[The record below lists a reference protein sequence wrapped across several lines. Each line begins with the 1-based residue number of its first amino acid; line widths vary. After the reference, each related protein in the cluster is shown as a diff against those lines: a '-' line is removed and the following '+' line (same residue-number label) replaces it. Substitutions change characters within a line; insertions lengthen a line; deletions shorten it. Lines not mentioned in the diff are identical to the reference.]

1 MTHRSS
7 LVALSA
13 LLALALTGCADPAT
27 SPSDE
32 AGSDAAS
39 GAPSAHGAIAG
50 AEEVAE
56 PPLHLVAIDATGRS
70 SMLDLLG
77 GEVTELESF
86 DAPSRVTTDGRY
98 VFVANETGVEMFDSG
113 VWTWDHVD
121 HFHFYRADARKIGAV
136 PGSGVAEISGGLL
149 STAGSTGVFFPG
161 TGDALLLD
169 NAALADGD
177 IEETLRIDT
186 GARNGLIVPLGAGAL
201 VTEASTGSRAD
212 QLRVIAADGAKGDQI
227 SCEEPAGSITTRVGV
242 VVGCADGAVLAVE
255 NDDGGIA
262 LEKIT
267 YPAGAA
273 APATTF
279 SARKGRPTVAGLG
292 SDAGTWLLDTREQA
306 WRWIPSETPLLEAAS
321 VDNEAGHVVTVGVDG
336 VVRVYEATTGSLLA
350 ETEPLLAKTLLEAH
364 DDPDLLDGIALTVDA
379 NRAYLNAPAE
389 GVVYEIDYADGARIA
404 RVLETKTRPVHLVEA
419 GR

>member
-1 MTHRSS
+1 MTRRPTFVVLSA
-7 LVALSA
+7 LVAL
-13 LLALALTGCADPAT
+13 ALAGCAAPPPA
-27 SPSDE
+27 PPGE
-32 AGSDAAS
+32 AASDALS
-39 GAPSAHGAIAG
+39 DAPSAHGAIAG

-77 GEVTELESF
+77 GDVTELESF
-86 DAPSRVTTDGRY
+86 GAPFRVTTDGRY
-98 VFVANETGVEMFDSG
+98 VFAANETGVEIFDSG

-121 HFHFYRADARKIGAV
+121 HFHFYRADARKIGVV

-161 TGDALLLD
+161 TGDAVLLD
-169 NAALADGD
+169 NAALADGG

-186 GARNGLIVPLGAGAL
+186 GARDGLIVPLGTGAL

-212 QLRVIAADGAKGDQI
+212 QLRLIAADGAEGDRI
-227 SCEEPAGSITTRVGV
+227 ACEDPAGSITTRVGV

-255 NDDGGIA
+255 HDGGGVA
-262 LEKIT
+262 LEKIP
-267 YPAGAA
+267 YPSGAA

-292 SDAGTWLLDTREQA
+292 RDAGAWLLDTREKA
-306 WRWIPSETPLLEAAS
+306 WRWVPSETVLLAVAS
-321 VDNEAGHVVTVGVDG
+321 VDNEAGHVVTVGDDG

-350 ETEPLLAKTLLEAH
+350 ETEPLLEKTLLEAQ
-364 DDPDLLDGIALTVDA
+364 DDPVLLDGVTLTVDA

-404 RVLETKTRPVHLVEA
+404 RVLETETRPVHLVEV